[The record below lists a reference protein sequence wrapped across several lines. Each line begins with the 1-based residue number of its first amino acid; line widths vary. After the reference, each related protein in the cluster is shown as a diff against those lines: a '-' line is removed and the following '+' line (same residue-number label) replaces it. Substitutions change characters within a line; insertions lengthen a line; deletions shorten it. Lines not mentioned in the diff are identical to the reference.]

1 MASAQPNPR
10 PLATHSNLSLA
21 NPLLRTRSHT
31 QGAQIALVSP
41 PPLGE
46 VFEGEPFETNAT
58 AAEFAAV
65 VRDVAEAAGERVSY
79 VPFFETMKEEI
90 LERRSD
96 KDPPPVAFDLLPKYG
111 GTLQDPKRDFT
122 KMILAN
128 TIRHYSKN
136 VAWDAIGD
144 DLGPTM
150 FHDTVHLN
158 ERGAAILVN
167 MLEGWQKEALPDLRA
182 LDETKTK

>member
-1 MASAQPNPR
+1 M
-10 PLATHSNLSLA
+10 
-21 NPLLRTRSHT
+21 
-31 QGAQIALVSP
+31 
-41 PPLGE
+41 
-46 VFEGEPFETNAT
+46 
-58 AAEFAAV
+58 
-65 VRDVAEAAGERVSY
+65 
-79 VPFFETMKEEI
+79 PFFETMKGEI

-128 TIRHYSKN
+128 TIRHYSKS

-144 DLGPTM
+144 DLGLTM